1 MSTYTAVLLR
11 PYNKRLSLRIFEEN
25 RSNDVERRDHSVQ
38 HRDLLRGSQRVQHGH
53 QRVQR
58 QHEDL
63 HDAQHPVGGPRVRH
77 LRHDREEEHYP
88 SLPSPNRT
96 SRHLHGA
103 HEAHDP
109 AQHLLVH
116 VKPSDRARC
125 GQPHGEKR
133 VVGAL
138 DESLDRYVTN
148 PIHSNRKAARK
159 SASAC
164 L

>member
-11 PYNKRLSLRIFEEN
+11 RYTKRSDPRIFEKN

-38 HRDLLRGSQRVQHGH
+38 HRDFLRGSQRVQHRH

-58 QHEDL
+58 QHEHL
-63 HDAQHPVGGPRVRH
+63 HDAQHPVGGSRVRH
-77 LRHDREEEHYP
+77 GRHGREEKHYA
-88 SLPSPNRT
+88 SLPTTNRT
-96 SRHLHGA
+96 SRHLHGT

-125 GQPHGEKR
+125 GQPDGEKR

-138 DESLDRYVTN
+138 NESLDRYITN